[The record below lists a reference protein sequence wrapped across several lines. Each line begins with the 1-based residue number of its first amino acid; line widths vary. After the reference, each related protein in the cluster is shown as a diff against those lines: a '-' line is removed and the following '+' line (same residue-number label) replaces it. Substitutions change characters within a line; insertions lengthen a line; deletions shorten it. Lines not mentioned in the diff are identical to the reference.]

1 MTQTEKKPNITT
13 KEYARFLRQYLTPSW
28 RLVLTLAITLF
39 IHIGLQLVNPQI
51 LRSFIDTASA
61 GGAMETLTN
70 MALIFIAVAVS
81 NQLISVLVMWVTERL
96 GWSTTNALRADLAR
110 YTLGLDMSFHT
121 AHTPGEMIERIDGD
135 VMALSN
141 FFSQFIL
148 QVFGNILL
156 VVGILAVLLREDWRV
171 SLGLGVFVVL
181 TIVILLKLANISVN
195 SWEEE
200 RQASANLFGF
210 LEERM
215 AGTEDIRSN
224 NAMAY
229 VLNKFYT
236 LTRDQMQKTIRAGLK
251 LNILLNTTWVSFAVG
266 NAVAIIIS
274 AGLFAQGRITLGTV
288 FMIIY
293 YSNMLTWPLERITQ
307 QMQDLQR
314 AGASLIRIMGLQRIQ
329 GKIPGEDVF
338 ESPAQPRF
346 KSGPL
351 GIEFWKVTFG
361 YADSASAKPDANGS
375 NKPPEESPAAVST
388 GVIGEQYVPGSTGGK
403 TGPLNG
409 GIVTNEPGTAIVRP
423 HSGDVLTGDLAAATF
438 ANAHGLPAAEDAIAA
453 QDEEKD
459 IVLHNVSFRLEPG
472 RVIGLLGR
480 TGSGKTTLTRLI
492 FRLYDPDSGTI
503 RLGQRAYDDESGMV
517 DIRKLPVQDLR
528 RRVGM
533 VTQNIQ
539 LFNATVRD
547 NLTFFNTEITDAQII
562 EAIDDL
568 GLTDWFKTLPKGLD
582 TELESG
588 GGGLSAGE
596 AQLLAFTRIFLRDPG
611 LVILDEATS
620 RLDPATEALIERA
633 VDKLTHERTAIIVA
647 HRLGTVQRADDI
659 LILEDGRVIEYGDR
673 IHLSEDPDSRFHQ
686 LLQTGMEEV
695 LA

>member
-1 MTQTEKKPNITT
+1 MSEPQKKPNITT
-13 KEYARFLRQYLTPSW
+13 KEYARFLRQYLTPRW
-28 RLVLTLAITLF
+28 HLVLTLAITLF
-39 IHIGLQLVNPQI
+39 IHIGLQLINPQI
-51 LRSFIDTASA
+51 LRSFIDTASV
-61 GGAMETLTN
+61 GGAMEMLTRL
-70 MALIFIAVAVS
+70 ALIFIAVAVT
-81 NQLISVLVMWVTERL
+81 NQLIGVLVMWVTERL

-156 VVGILAVLLREDWRV
+156 VIGILAVLLREDWRV

-181 TIVILLKLANISVN
+181 TIVILLRLANVAVN

-200 RQASANLFGF
+200 RQASANLFSF

-229 VLNKFYT
+229 VLNKFYA

-266 NAVAIIIS
+266 NAVAIVIS
-274 AGLFAQGRITLGTV
+274 AWLFNQGRITLGTV

-314 AGASLIRIMGLQRIQ
+314 AGASLVRIMGLQRIQ
-329 GKIPGEDVF
+329 GKIPGEDLF
-338 ESPAQPRF
+338 EAPAQPRF
-346 KSGPL
+346 QSGAL

-361 YADSASAKPDANGS
+361 YADSASAKDSGGNGNGKPSNPDLA
-375 NKPPEESPAAVST
+375 PST
-388 GVIGEQYVPGSTGGK
+388 VIGDQYVPGSSGK

-409 GIVTNEPGTAIVRP
+409 GIVANEPGTAVVRP
-423 HSGDVLTGDLAAATF
+423 HAGDIVTGDTAAAAF
-438 ANAHGLPAAEDAIAA
+438 ASALSQPAIEDAAIVE
-453 QDEEKD
+453 DEEKD
-459 IVLHNVSFRLEPG
+459 IVLRNISFRLEPG
-472 RVIGLLGR
+472 RIIGLLGR

-492 FRLYDPDSGTI
+492 FRLYDPDSGSI
-503 RLGQRAYDDESGMV
+503 RLGERAYDDESGMV

-547 NLTFFNTEITDAQII
+547 NLTFFNTGITDAQIL
-562 EAIDDL
+562 EAIEDL
-568 GLTDWFKTLPKGLD
+568 GLMDWFKTLPKGLD

-633 VDKLTHERTAIIVA
+633 VDKLTHNRTAIIVA

-673 IHLSEDPDSRFHQ
+673 VRLAEDPDARFHQ
-686 LLQTGMEEV
+686 LLKTGLEEV